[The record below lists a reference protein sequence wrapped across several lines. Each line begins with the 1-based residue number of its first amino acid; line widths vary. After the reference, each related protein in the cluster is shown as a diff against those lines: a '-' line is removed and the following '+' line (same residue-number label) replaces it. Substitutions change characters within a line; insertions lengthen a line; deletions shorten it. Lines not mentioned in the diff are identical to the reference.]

1 MIWSK
6 AKYIQQDKTLQ
17 LLAQSRDL
25 LISDCYNSRLTT
37 IRIPEN
43 KESKKMVKPPSKSNG
58 RRELDGDRPASE
70 EVVQVDTVRE
80 EFRDSSNEGWDG

>member
-1 MIWSK
+1 MTYAVCYK
-6 AKYIQQDKTLQ
+6 CGKMKFGAFNTC
-17 LLAQSRDL
+17 

-70 EVVQVDTVRE
+70 EVVQVDSVRE
-80 EFRDSSNEGWDG
+80 EFRDSSNEVWNG